1 MRKCKRPGDRLN
13 RKRGWRSVSE
23 ARRISSSTSIQFS
36 PLQQCQ
42 TVVQSKE
49 RTVLAYM
56 GRAAASLSWSGV
68 LGTGAASLSGQEPI
82 SLEVV
87 FLSSLIGESQPN
99 SFLSLSLSSAHM
111 ELGAAPAFVC
121 SGNEEK
127 NISDLCT
134 HLWAITR
141 YTICFSDIPRVRRKK
156 HTKTFASF
164 ILRLGKYYGYNSSIH
179 GACNDTQD

>member
-1 MRKCKRPGDRLN
+1 MAKCFRSQTHQQQHLNPVFPFAAVPDRRTKQGAHCTCVYGQGSSFPFLVWCAWN
-13 RKRGWRSVSE
+13 RSGV
-23 ARRISSSTSIQFS
+23 A
-36 PLQQCQ
+36 
-42 TVVQSKE
+42 E
-49 RTVLAYM
+49 RTRTDLI
-56 GRAAASLSWSGV
+56 GSCFSLSS
-68 LGTGAASLSGQEPI
+68 I
-82 SLEVV
+82 
-87 FLSSLIGESQPN
+87 IGELQPT
-99 SFLSLSLSSAHM
+99 SFSFFLSLSSAHM